1 MMMNPATGC
10 NVLMLVFLSI
20 FLSQSI
26 AKYCGQNEKLAKVS
40 VTIEVM
46 ERGIKSDY
54 RHKKTI
60 QYERGF
66 EEEFSD
72 LSFSGSQSLSG
83 SFKDI
88 ASVSSEYKAAYQNI
102 KKHVEE
108 YETNKEFDHKE
119 KTEFQDNVLQKW
131 RKITTTL
138 TIGYHTATE
147 TEVDYV
153 GTTPSNSPS
162 SLQKLRQAAVDDLNY
177 KFGNAVRSGKGVIR
191 GPTYIEEHCS
201 KACKPYTEE
210 TCRAVAEKLGLSL
223 GDANYPF
230 VGDYHIKG
238 CYAYEKGSWST
249 KRGYGP
255 NVQGGT
261 VFYGTGGTITQKSE
275 ELSGMHYRPEGYDCK
290 PAALCA
296 ILYNDKNFKGKAL
309 RIKKGAHNLD
319 WNNKKVSSIELMP
332 GCILHQY
339 YWKNLDYH
347 MQKITSS
354 KRSLGGFDDD
364 TSSVD
369 CYGCY

>member
-1 MMMNPATGC
+1 MVFDSSLSIFQEQPVNKDLMMMNPATDC

-147 TEVDYV
+147 TDVDYV
-153 GTTPSNSPS
+153 GSTPSNSPS
-162 SLQKLRQAAVDDLNY
+162 SYQQLQQEAVDELKLRY
-177 KFGNAVRSGKGVIR
+177 GNPFHSGKGMIR
-191 GPTYIEEHCS
+191 GRTYIEEHCS
-201 KACKPYTEE
+201 K
-210 TCRAVAEKLGLSL
+210 G
-223 GDANYPF
+223 
-230 VGDYHIKG
+230 
-238 CYAYEKGSWST
+238 
-249 KRGYGP
+249 
-255 NVQGGT
+255 
-261 VFYGTGGTITQKSE
+261 
-275 ELSGMHYRPEGYDCK
+275 
-290 PAALCA
+290 
-296 ILYNDKNFKGKAL
+296 
-309 RIKKGAHNLD
+309 
-319 WNNKKVSSIELMP
+319 
-332 GCILHQY
+332 
-339 YWKNLDYH
+339 
-347 MQKITSS
+347 
-354 KRSLGGFDDD
+354 
-364 TSSVD
+364 
-369 CYGCY
+369 